1 MLLAV
6 SENMIPGAGYGEKLR
21 FLREHD
27 YDGIELFPD
36 IAGQDTVALKQAMAE
51 TGIVAPSMRGRTRDL
66 LSADP
71 SERQGQ
77 IEQLKGVCGLAEE
90 LGVGAVVIVPV
101 FGGPRLPELGA
112 MAVRH
117 RAGRGNVGY
126 DSP

>member
-21 FLREHD
+21 FLREHG
-27 YDGIELFPD
+27 YDGIELFPET
-36 IAGQDTVALKQAMAE
+36 AGQDTAALKQAMAE

-71 SERQGQ
+71 SERQAQ

-90 LGVGAVVIVPV
+90 L
-101 FGGPRLPELGA
+101 RC
-112 MAVRH
+112 
-117 RAGRGNVGY
+117 
-126 DSP
+126 